1 MHYIVLEIQESADG
15 SVASLINAYAT
26 EREALAKY
34 YQILSAAAISDL
46 KKHGAVLLTD
56 EGTYLRS
63 DCFIDSE
70 HYEPGH

>member
-34 YQILSAAAISDL
+34 YQILSAAAFLI
-46 KKHGAVLLTD
+46 
-56 EGTYLRS
+56 
-63 DCFIDSE
+63 
-70 HYEPGH
+70 